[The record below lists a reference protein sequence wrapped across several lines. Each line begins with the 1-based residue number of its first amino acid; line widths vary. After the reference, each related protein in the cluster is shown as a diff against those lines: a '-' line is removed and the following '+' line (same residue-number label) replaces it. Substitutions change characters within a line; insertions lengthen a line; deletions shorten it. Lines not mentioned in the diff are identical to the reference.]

1 MNTSEVRN
9 KFTPASLTV
18 SLIVLILLNV
28 LVIFLAQFQQNQL
41 FYEVLYT
48 ARLTMFLFNI
58 SVCLFVFQRRENL
71 TINKFWMLFWT
82 GSFIAYAVH
91 VYYSFFLFFEGSVST
106 FYGAQ
111 GVFVATL
118 NLVITFWWL
127 FDILMIWFTKL
138 EKKWVTIQRYV
149 INILVFL
156 AFFVSTVFLHA
167 VDNKEL
173 FVIIMGYVLGIS
185 TAVCIAIQIFSKK
198 Q

>member
-1 MNTSEVRN
+1 VNTSELRN
-9 KFTPASLTV
+9 KFSPASISV
-18 SLIVLILLNV
+18 SLIILVILNL
-28 LVIFLAQFQQNQL
+28 LVIFLAQSQQNKL

-58 SVCLFVFQRRENL
+58 AVCLFVFQSRGNP
-71 TINKFWMLFWT
+71 TINKYWMLFWT
-82 GSFIAYAVH
+82 ASFIAYAVH
-91 VYYSFFLFFEGSVST
+91 VYYSYFLFFEGSISN

-118 NLVITFWWL
+118 NLVITFWWF
-127 FDILMIWFTKL
+127 FDIVLIWFSDL
-138 EKKWVTIQRYV
+138 NKKWVKIQRYG

-185 TAVCIAIQIFSKK
+185 TAICAAIQIFVKK
-198 Q
+198 K

>member
-1 MNTSEVRN
+1 MNTSEIRN
-9 KFTPASLTV
+9 KFTPALLSI

-28 LVIFLAQFQQNQL
+28 LVIFIAQSQQNKL

-58 SVCLFVFQRRENL
+58 AVCLFVFQSRAYFA
-71 TINKFWMLFWT
+71 INNYWMLFWT

-91 VYYSFFLFFEGSVST
+91 VYYSFFLFFDGSLSN

-127 FDILMIWFTKL
+127 FDIVLIWSL
-138 EKKWVTIQRYV
+138 DLDKKWVTIQRYG

-185 TAVCIAIQIFSKK
+185 TAICAAIQIFGKK
-198 Q
+198 K

>member
-1 MNTSEVRN
+1 MNTSDIRN
-9 KFTPASLTV
+9 KFTPALLSI

-28 LVIFLAQFQQNQL
+28 LVIFMAQSQQNKL

-58 SVCLFVFQRRENL
+58 AVCLFVFQSRENL

-91 VYYSFFLFFEGSVST
+91 VYYSFFLFFDGSVSN

-127 FDILMIWFTKL
+127 FDIILIWFTDL
-138 EKKWVTIQRYV
+138 EKKWVAIQRYG

-185 TAVCIAIQIFSKK
+185 TAACIAIQIFGKK
-198 Q
+198 K